1 MTRRN
6 YRTSIGLVLLILL
19 VGLGLL
25 IVWLGIPIM
34 VENTFGEASTAL
46 TPFQLRQYGL
56 RLLLSK
62 DLFTQPNPEK
72 ISTISFEIQEGSS
85 ISKISSDLESVGL
98 VKNSSRFRDYLIYK
112 GIDSKIRSGN
122 FTIPINLSPIE
133 IAELIRSDNPI
144 VSFYVYPGWRAEEV
158 AAGLVASGV
167 QISIDDFMRVVNNP
181 REILLPTGL
190 GNINSLEGFLYPG
203 EYQIRK
209 DSSAEEL
216 TQLFLARFKA
226 EVLNQIEHYTATSG
240 FSIAEIVTLAS
251 IIQRESLITSELPII
266 ASVFYN
272 RLNAGMKLETDPTVQ
287 YAIGYDENSQSWWKT
302 PLYFDDLGFLSDFNT
317 YLNYGLPPHPISN
330 PGFGSIMAVLQPQT
344 TGYYYFQA
352 NCDGSGTHIFSKT
365 FEEHISHNCQ

>member
-6 YRTSIGLVLLILL
+6 NGTSFGLVLLILL

-34 VENTFGEASTAL
+34 VEKTFGEASTAL

-62 DLFTQPNPEK
+62 DLFTKPNPEK
-72 ISTISFEIQEGSS
+72 LSTISFEIQEGSS
-85 ISKISSDLESVGL
+85 ISKISSDLESAGL
-98 VKNSSRFRDYLIYK
+98 VKNGSRFRDYLIYK

-122 FTIPINLSPIE
+122 FTIPNDLSPIE

-144 VSFYVYPGWRAEEV
+144 VSFYIYPGWRAEEV

-167 QISIDDFMRVVNNP
+167 QISIDEFMRVVNNP
-181 REILLPTGL
+181 VEIQLPAEL
-190 GNINSLEGFLYPG
+190 GNIKTLEGFLYPG
-203 EYQIRK
+203 EYQISE
-209 DSSAEEL
+209 DSSEEEL
-216 TQLFLARFKA
+216 IQLFLARFQTDA
-226 EVLNQIEHYTATSG
+226 LPQIDYYSTTLG
-240 FSIAEIVTLAS
+240 LSISEIVMLAS
-251 IIQRESLITSELPII
+251 IIQRESLVTSELPKI

-272 RLNAGMKLETDPTVQ
+272 RLSAGMKLETDPTVQ

-302 PLYFDDLGFLSDFNT
+302 PLFLDDLGFQSDFNT

-330 PGFGSIMAVLQPQT
+330 PGFESIMAVLQPET
-344 TGYYYFQA
+344 TGFYYFQA
-352 NCDGSGTHIFSKT
+352 NCDGSGTHVFSKT
-365 FEEHISHNCQ
+365 FEEHISHNCK